1 MSHRIRKVSKLRNV
15 PASRSENTAV
25 PLKLCSSC
33 WSFLKKDESRSE
45 EREEEEEEEGG
56 EEEIDDDDI
65 NEDNGVVMMNE
76 GVESSEKDPFKHTV
90 YAFLW
95 DILSGGHKGGDF
107 YSYKFHDIYGEM
119 LWQLIPSSMR
129 PWWIDAVKEI
139 NTHGDY
145 PFRNCSLEYPVSVF
159 VDKTED
165 CIQFE
170 KEIDESLVSMAK
182 ALDRDEI
189 MDPNILCPHGCGV
202 SCRRAKPIEWC
213 LVLQC
218 ILKKVVLNLPTKT
231 LKKYRHYMHG
241 WDAYFRRDNDYA
253 RLLSNENWLVKPGII
268 LTKGGVWKALSC
280 SHHDHRTNDMLR
292 LYPPRNPNPFNVNAR
307 DADKISPVQMNPRV
321 TRYAKT
327 SRFSSTSRMVEQQ
340 FSYEGVDSFFLTQ
353 GPRNGHITSLQS
365 IHNAAIFAGRSDIRL
380 YITNCQERGEFP
392 EDFFVK
398 LDEYSRQLFPDGVDS
413 LSQYTQGSTYVP
425 YLIAIKH
432 WLGLQK
438 PNTVKYQRTLEGIPI
453 DEKIQRGW
461 PRFCGG
467 VVQKED
473 SNGWGYQFRPVPQF
487 SCGFN
492 PLPLWMIFS
501 LLVSSTELYSL
512 IDTETV
518 FTRESWQGLVM
529 TNIGS
534 HCLKNEIIT
543 LSKKYPFK
551 KLSATTLANQFA
563 THCGITRESSVE
575 SVIGSEFFG
584 GLFSS
589 YGSTIK
595 IFDSPPDEE
604 SILHESGQLQDTRFL
619 LFVTNGVA
627 VINDIN
633 ADGKCFEHRVLICVT
648 PKNGNKFDG
657 YRMMRYG
664 LKFPS
669 YWRQHRKDSVVSQY
683 PLGNDLRINPGD
695 DDIFYI
701 SLFVRKEDK
710 ESLSAYRVDL
720 LKSLGGQGH
729 VQCRCC
735 DFPLIPSP
743 RPKKRKRRCNAWT
756 GEGDYQPCSRKESFV
771 CSNASC
777 DVRCCRVCFKQ
788 KPDDIITY
796 LVPHDND
803 EAADANQMQVDDV
816 AGDNGVNRLLNDDDD
831 DEEEDDDGGGGGE
844 DIGSG
849 GGYHEDEDDE
859 EGVLDEI
866 NESSDNDA
874 LIRGVDG
881 TDMDM
886 IMNEEL
892 YEFTTCPQHLIRVDQ
907 DYNFETSDDI
917 NIGSVPTTDAG
928 NYLAPINQ
936 RPNAGTVNGRVLMNQ
951 IGSVLMRR
959 NKNITGTQ
967 AEQHFV
973 QSLAASSGG
982 TSASILYPDGQ
993 IFTRHYYCNASEDG
1007 LSTLGV
1013 MPISCLRRHRTLG
1026 IVGFDDQYRTL
1037 MKSPDSTISTDPNH
1051 TGYVY
1056 DALTNAALNTTD
1068 SRILVARGLE
1078 ADGFLLSPREE
1089 DNNDDIFDN
1098 RLTGDTDSHKNVR
1111 YLCASMK
1118 YIQWSHFYTLTL
1130 SHKTHPGIWKK
1141 FLWKQEQEW
1150 LRDHPDFPHISDP
1163 DRRDFIDGFE
1173 DAYTHLITPRWLEV
1187 ADIVLHCI
1195 KDQLTHIGA
1204 TTAIFA
1210 RHEYQDSAG
1219 KFLKCLCLYCFISSD
1234 CLSNESYF

>member
-1 MSHRIRKVSKLRNV
+1 MLGDQCANCKRRQFAESGIYNITFINVMSHQIKKVSKFRNV
-15 PASRSENTAV
+15 PASRSENTAK

-33 WSFLKKDESRSE
+33 WAFLKKDESRSE
-45 EREEEEEEEGG
+45 EQEEEEG
-56 EEEIDDDDI
+56 EEEIDDDI
-65 NEDNGVVMMNE
+65 NEDNGVEMMGE
-76 GVESSEKDPFKHTV
+76 GVDSSEKDPFKHTV

-107 YSYKFHDIYGEM
+107 YSYQFHDIYGEM

-129 PWWIDAVKEI
+129 PWWIDAIKDI
-139 NTHGDY
+139 NNHGDD
-145 PFRNCSLEYPVSVF
+145 PFRNCTLDYPVSIF

-202 SCRRAKPIEWC
+202 SCRRAHPIEWS
-213 LVLQC
+213 LVIQC

-231 LKKYRHYMHG
+231 AKKYRHYMHG

-253 RLLSNENWLVKPGII
+253 RLLSNEEWLVKPAII

-280 SHHDHRTNDMLR
+280 PHHKHKTNDMLR

-307 DADKISPVQMNPRV
+307 DTDKISPVQINPRV
-321 TRYAKT
+321 TKHAKN
-327 SRFSSTSRMVEQQ
+327 SRFSSTARMVEQR
-340 FSYEGVDSFFLTQ
+340 FNFGGVDSFSLSQ
-353 GPRNGHITSLQS
+353 GPRNGHITFLQC
-365 IHNAAIFAGRSDIRL
+365 IHNAAILAGRNDIRL
-380 YITNCQERGEFP
+380 YISNCQERGEFP
-392 EDFFVK
+392 EDFLMK
-398 LDEYSRQLFPDGVDS
+398 LDEFSKQLFPDGVDS

-438 PNTVKYQRTLEGIPI
+438 PNTVKFQRILEGIEI
-453 DEKIQRGW
+453 NEDIQRGW

-473 SNGWGYQFRPVPQF
+473 SNGYGYQFRPVPQF
-487 SCGFN
+487 SCGNN
-492 PLPLWMIFS
+492 PLPIWITFS

-512 IDTETV
+512 IDEGTL

-534 HCLKNEIIT
+534 HCLKNETIT
-543 LSKKYPFK
+543 LPKKFPFK
-551 KLSATTLANQFA
+551 KLTATKLADQFA
-563 THCGITRESSVE
+563 TLCGIGRESSVG
-575 SVIGSEFFG
+575 SVVGSVFFEN
-584 GLFSS
+584 LFSS
-589 YGSTIK
+589 YGNVIK
-595 IFDSPPDEE
+595 VFSSPPDEE
-604 SILHESGQLQDTRFL
+604 PILHESGALQDTRFL
-619 LFVTNGVA
+619 LFVTNGDG
-627 VINDIN
+627 VIDDIN
-633 ADGKCFEHRVLICVT
+633 VGGRCFEHRVLVCVT

-664 LKFPS
+664 LNFPS
-669 YWRQHRKDSVVSQY
+669 YWRQYRKDNVVSQY

-695 DDIFYI
+695 DDMFYV
-701 SLFVRKEDK
+701 SLFVRQEEK
-710 ESLSAYRVDL
+710 ESLSDYRVDF

-729 VQCRCC
+729 VQCTCC
-735 DFPLIPSP
+735 NFPLIPSP
-743 RPKKRKRRCNAWT
+743 RPKKSKRKCNAWT
-756 GEGDYQPCSRKESFV
+756 GEGDYHPCSRKESFV
-771 CSNASC
+771 CSNATC

-788 KPDDIITY
+788 KPDNVITY
-796 LVPHDND
+796 LVPHDNEED
-803 EAADANQMQVDDV
+803 AGDADQMQVDDV
-816 AGDNGVNRLLNDDDD
+816 SVHT
-831 DEEEDDDGGGGGE
+831 EDDDGGGE
-844 DIGSG
+844 DGG
-849 GGYHEDEDDE
+849 GGYEEDEEEE
-859 EGVLDEI
+859 EGVLDVIDEPI
-866 NESSDNDA
+866 MNESSDNDA
-874 LIRGVDG
+874 LIRGVAG
-881 TDMDM
+881 TDVDM

-892 YEFTTCPQHLIRVDQ
+892 HGFMSCPHDLIHVDQ
-907 DYNFETSDDI
+907 DYNFGSNDDI
-917 NIGSVPTTDAG
+917 NIGSIPTTDAG
-928 NYLAPINQ
+928 NFPASIYQ
-936 RPNAGTVNGRVLMNQ
+936 RPNAGVVSGRVLMNQ
-951 IGSVLMRR
+951 IGSILQRR

-973 QSLAASSGG
+973 QGLAAASGG

-993 IFTRHYYCNASEDG
+993 IFSRHYYSNASEDG

-1013 MPISCLRRHRTLG
+1013 MPIFCLRRHKTLG
-1026 IVGFDDQYRTL
+1026 IAGFDDQYRTL
-1037 MKSPDSTISTDPNH
+1037 MQSPDSTISTDPNH

-1056 DALTNAALNTTD
+1056 DILMNAALNNSD
-1068 SRILVARGLE
+1068 SRILAARGLE
-1078 ADGFLLSPREE
+1078 VNGFSLSPREE
-1089 DNNDDIFDN
+1089 DNNDDILDN

-1141 FLWKQEQEW
+1141 FLWKQQQEW
-1150 LRDHPDFPHISDP
+1150 LRHHPDFPHISDS
-1163 DRRDFIDGFE
+1163 DRRDFIDGFD
-1173 DAYTHLITPRWLEV
+1173 DAYTHIITPKWLEV

-1195 KDQLTHIGA
+1195 KDQMTHIGA

-1219 KFLKCLCLYCFISSD
+1219 KFL
-1234 CLSNESYF
+1234 E